1 MLQPKPAKPKP
12 AKPKPTKP
20 NPKPPKPAV
29 GRTSVTSTATTAVA
43 SPPNATP
50 SKTATQPNPA
60 LPTGAVAGGPS
71 VGTDSGPAGSGR
83 SVPANLALV
92 LLLLTTLGAAALAL
106 IPAVP
111 GAQMILRPRQ
121 AAKVARRRPE
131 LIALAISGLVILL
144 ILVSL

>member
-1 MLQPKPAKPKP
+1 MLFRSRP
-12 AKPKPTKP
+12 
-20 NPKPPKPAV
+20 PAV
-29 GRTSVTSTATTAVA
+29 RTTPVTPTTTTSVA
-43 SPPNATP
+43 SPPKTTP
-50 SKTATQPNPA
+50 AKIPTQPKPA

-71 VGTDSGPAGSGR
+71 VGIDSGPAGSGR